1 MPAHRPGHKRHELEP
16 QTGLQCYR
24 RRSPSA
30 ARWLRATELAGLG
43 PTGRN
48 AESNRS
54 STAAS
59 QPARASRA
67 LAPGRRPTS
76 NSPNA
81 FIRPQRLRRSRQ
93 IPIGQ
98 NLRSSSRGFVPWR
111 LSDAGP
117 GASGCACDGRHPKP
131 YALRDIPDFGGTS
144 LQPFLERSALGFV
157 SKRTGSSQRSCR
169 VAWAFGRGVRAA
181 AEVCASLNIG
191 LFRYACNLAIP

>member
-1 MPAHRPGHKRHELEP
+1 MPARRPGRKRHDLEP
-16 QTGLQCYR
+16 QTGLHHR
-24 RRSPSA
+24 RGRSPSA
-30 ARWLRATELAGLG
+30 AGSLRSTERAGLG
-43 PTGRN
+43 HTGRN
-48 AESNRS
+48 AGIIRS
-54 STAAS
+54 PTAAS

-131 YALRDIPDFGGTS
+131 FTS
-144 LQPFLERSALGFV
+144 TDV
-157 SKRTGSSQRSCR
+157 SWFTSSFRGMPRWYGPLCVTGSLLHGSIRQ
-169 VAWAFGRGVRAA
+169 
-181 AEVCASLNIG
+181 ASLEHEI
-191 LFRYACNLAIP
+191 R

>member
-1 MPAHRPGHKRHELEP
+1 MPAHRPGHKRHELDP

-131 YALRDIPDFGGTS
+131 Y
-144 LQPFLERSALGFV
+144 
-157 SKRTGSSQRSCR
+157 TG
-169 VAWAFGRGVRAA
+169 
-181 AEVCASLNIG
+181 AEVHPVSTLQDYGITLVARPSGIRRQNAHASPYLETVSIQP
-191 LFRYACNLAIP
+191 RI